1 MPKDTISVNGGAMPE
16 ADRVPANPMF
26 DNDRLITATG
36 KIDHQFIALSARA
49 RCEERY
55 GADCRPEDIAYYAEM
70 LTGMADMLAAK
81 FKSDL
86 FKAAPAKKA
95 TLIQVPAR
103 SLVAGDVVG
112 SGETIVTVQRGARTP
127 AGKVEVVLERGGT
140 RRRSLWGAS
149 TVINARRSA

>member
-1 MPKDTISVNGGAMPE
+1 MAQ
-16 ADRVPANPMF
+16 NPLF

-49 RCEERY
+49 RCEARY

-81 FKSDL
+81 FKADL
-86 FKAAPAKKA
+86 IRTAPAKKVIA
-95 TLIQVPAR
+95 IQVPAR
-103 SLVAGDVVG
+103 SMIAGDVI
-112 SGETIVTVQRGARTP
+112 SSDETIVTVQRGVRTP
-127 AGKVEVVLERGGT
+127 AGKVEVVLDKGGA

-149 TVINARRSA
+149 TLINARRSA